1 MSIQRVTMPQRHH
14 SVEEFA
20 PQDLRPEE
28 LTSEFRHDARQSVA
42 TILALV
48 AAARG
53 EVADHERVLTRFEQV
68 ARQAQALGTLL
79 DESETAWPSPA
90 TVDVCAEVGETLGR
104 LTVGYPGTVRFVAGS
119 AAWSRIPRSSLERV
133 LTNLVRN
140 SMRAAGDEGLIQV
153 TIAREAGWLVLDI
166 EDDGPG
172 FGALPVIHGIGL
184 RSSRHLVRRQGGRVD
199 IGTSRLGGALVR
211 VTLPAVNLDGSPRS

>member
-1 MSIQRVTMPQRHH
+1 MSIQRVTVPQRHY

-20 PQDLRPEE
+20 PQDLRSQE

-68 ARQAQALGTLL
+68 ARQARALGALL
-79 DESETAWPSPA
+79 DESDSAWPGPA

-104 LTVGYPGTVRFVAGS
+104 LIVGYPGTVRFLAG
-119 AAWSRIPRSSLERV
+119 AASWSRIPRSSLERV

-140 SMRAAGDEGLIQV
+140 SMRAAGDDGLIQV
-153 TIAREAGWLVLDI
+153 TIACEADQLVLDI

-211 VTLPAVNLDGSPRS
+211 VTLPAVNMDGSPRS

>member
-1 MSIQRVTMPQRHH
+1 MSIQRVTVPQRHY
-14 SVEEFA
+14 SVDELA
-20 PQDLRPEE
+20 PQTLRPQE
-28 LTSEFRHDARQSVA
+28 LSSEFRHDARQSVA

-53 EVADHERVLTRFEQV
+53 EVADQERVLTRFEQV
-68 ARQAQALGTLL
+68 ARQAVALGALL
-79 DESETAWPSPA
+79 DESETPWPDPSPL
-90 TVDVCAEVGETLGR
+90 DVCAEVGETLGR
-104 LTVGYPGTVRFVAGS
+104 VTVGYLGTVRFVAD
-119 AAWSRIPRSSLERV
+119 ADAWSRIPRSSLERV

-140 SMRAAGDEGLIQV
+140 AMRAAGEGGLIQV
-153 TIAREAGWLVLDI
+153 TIDCEAGWLVLDV

-199 IGTSRLGGALVR
+199 IGTSRHGGALVR
-211 VTLPAVNLDGSPRS
+211 VTLPAVTRDGSPRS

>member
-1 MSIQRVTMPQRHH
+1 MSIQRVTAPQRHY

-20 PQDLRPEE
+20 PQDLRSEE

-68 ARQAQALGTLL
+68 ARQAQALGALL
-79 DESETAWPSPA
+79 DEAEPA
-90 TVDVCAEVGETLGR
+90 QPVPAVVALSAQVGETLGR
-104 LTVGYPGTVRFVAGS
+104 VTAGYPGTVRFVAGA
-119 AAWSRIPRSSLERV
+119 AAWSRIPPSSLDRV

-140 SMRAAGDEGLIQV
+140 SMRAAGDDGLILV
-153 TIAREAGWLVLDI
+153 TLTVEGGHVVLDI

-211 VTLPAVNLDGSPRS
+211 VTLPAVDVDGSAL